1 MALKALDIFKLLP
14 KTNCKKCGCPTCLAF
29 AMKLAQKQASL
40 DQCPDVTAEAKAML
54 EGSAAPPIR
63 LVTIGTGANK
73 LEIGNETVMFRHEE
87 SFYHP
92 PGIGTIVPDNL
103 SDGDLAARVEAI
115 GKLQFVRVGA
125 HIQSDIVAVANVS
138 GQAEPFATAVAA
150 VQKLDLPMVLMSK
163 EPAHIDKALES
174 CKDKQPLIHGAT
186 AESWEKYAAIAKE
199 KKCPLALSGTDLD
212 AIAAATEKIKA
223 AGVEDIILDLTGAG
237 ISETLQTL
245 TAARQLALKKSVRS
259 LGYPALAICGG
270 GQSAGEQVAECCT
283 YVAKYAG
290 IVLTEL
296 HAPEQILPL
305 LTLRMNL
312 YTDPRKPIQ
321 VEARINAVGAV
332 TAQSPLLIT
341 TNFSLTY
348 YTVEGEVEA
357 SRVPAFIAAIDTD
370 GTSVLTAFA
379 SDKLT
384 AEKVAAFLKSD
395 AVKEKVAH
403 KKVIIPG
410 YVAVMSGALE
420 EESGGWEVL
429 VGPRE
434 ASALPK
440 YLKTVWKS
448 E

>member
-40 DQCPDVTAEAKAML
+40 DQCPDVTAEAKAQL
-54 EGSAAPPIR
+54 EGSSAPPIR
-63 LVTIGTGANK
+63 LVTIGTGDNA
-73 LEIGNETVMFRHEE
+73 LAIGNETVMFRHEE

-92 PGIGTIVPDNL
+92 PGIGVIIPDSL
-103 SDGDLAARVEAI
+103 SETDLNARIGDVA
-115 GKLQFVRVGA
+115 KLKFVRVGA
-125 HIQSDIVAVANVS
+125 HIQSDIVAVENVS
-138 GQAEPFATAVAA
+138 GQAEPFAKAVAA
-150 VQKLDLPMVLMSK
+150 ARKLDLPMVLMSK
-163 EPAHIDKALES
+163 EPAHIAKALES
-174 CKDKQPLIHGAT
+174 CKDKKPLLQGAS
-186 AESWEKYAAIAKE
+186 ADNWEKYAALAKE
-199 KKCPLALSGTDLD
+199 HQCPLAISESDLD
-212 AIAAATEKIKA
+212 KLAALTEKIKA
-223 AGVEDIILDLTGAG
+223 AGVEDIIMDLTGAG

-245 TAARQLALKKSVRS
+245 TAARQLALKKSMRS
-259 LGYPALAICGG
+259 LGYPSLAIGG
-270 GQSAGEQVAECCT
+270 SGQSAGEQVAECCT

-290 IVLTEL
+290 IVLTSLYHQE
-296 HAPEQILPL
+296 EILPL
-305 LTLRMNL
+305 LTLRQNL
-312 YTDPRKPIQ
+312 FTDPRKPIQ
-321 VEARINAVGAV
+321 VEPKLNQVGAV
-332 TAQSPLLIT
+332 ATNSPLLIT

-357 SRVPAFIAAIDTD
+357 SRVPAYIAAIDTD

-395 AVKEKVAH
+395 AVKDKVTH

-420 EESGGWEVL
+420 EESGWKVL

-434 ASALPK
+434 ASGIPK

>member
-40 DQCPDVTAEAKAML
+40 DQCPDVTAEAKAQL

-63 LVTIGTGANK
+63 LVTIGTGNSK
-73 LEIGNETVMFRHEE
+73 LDIGNETVMFRHEE

-92 PGIGTIVPDNL
+92 PGIGVIIPDNL
-103 SDGDLAARVEAI
+103 DDNQLNARIEAVE
-115 GKLQFVRVGA
+115 KLQFVRVGA
-125 HIQSDIVAVANVS
+125 HIRSDIVAVENVS
-138 GQAEPFATAVAA
+138 GQADPFAKTAAA
-150 VQKLDLPMVLMSK
+150 VQKLDLPTVLMSK
-163 EPAHIDKALES
+163 DPAHIDKVLES
-174 CKDKQPLIHGAT
+174 CKDKRPLIYGAS
-186 AESWEKYAAIAKE
+186 ADNWEKYAAIAKG
-199 KKCPLALSGTDLD
+199 KQCPLAVSEADLD
-212 AIAAATEKIKA
+212 KLAALTEKIKA
-223 AGVEDIILDLTGAG
+223 AGVEDIILDLTSAG
-237 ISETLQTL
+237 ISETLQAL
-245 TAARQLALKKSVRS
+245 TAARQLALKKNVRA
-259 LGYPALAICGG
+259 LGYPSLAISSSA
-270 GQSAGEQVAECCT
+270 QTAGEQVAECCT
-283 YVAKYAG
+283 YIAKYAG
-290 IVLTEL
+290 IVLTGL
-296 HAPEQILPL
+296 HNPEHILPL
-305 LTLRMNL
+305 LTLRQNL

-321 VEARINAVGAV
+321 VEPKLNQVGAV
-332 TAQSPLLIT
+332 LATSPLLIT

-357 SRVPAFIAAIDTD
+357 SRIPSFIGAIDTD

-384 AEKVAAFLKSD
+384 AEKIAAFLKSD
-395 AVKEKVAH
+395 AVKDKVTH

-420 EESGGWEVL
+420 EESGWKVL

-434 ASALPK
+434 ASGLPK

>member
-40 DQCPDVTAEAKAML
+40 DQCPDVTAEAKALL

-63 LVTIGTGANK
+63 LVTIGAGANK

-103 SDGDLAARVEAI
+103 SDSDLKARIEAV
-115 GKLQFVRVGA
+115 GKLQFVRVGT
-125 HIQSDIVAVANVS
+125 HIRSNVVAVANAS
-138 GQAEPFATAVAA
+138 GQAEPFAKAVAA

-163 EPAHIDKALES
+163 EPANLAKALEG
-174 CKDKQPLIHGAT
+174 CKDQQPLIHGAT
-186 AESWEKYAAIAKE
+186 ADNWEKYAALAKE
-199 KKCPLALSGTDLD
+199 KKCALALSGTDLD
-212 AIAAATEKIKA
+212 ALAATTEKVKA
-223 AGVEDIILDLTGAG
+223 AGVEDIILDLSSGS
-237 ISETLQTL
+237 ISTTLQAL
-245 TAARQLALKKSVRS
+245 TAGRQLALKKSMRS
-259 LGYPALAICGG
+259 LGYPSMAVCDA
-270 GQSAGEQVAECCT
+270 GQSAAEQVAECCS

-296 HAPEQILPL
+296 FAPEQILPL

-321 VEARINAVGAV
+321 VEPKLNAVGAV
-332 TAQSPLLIT
+332 TPQSPLLIT

-395 AVKEKVAH
+395 KVQGKVAH

-420 EESGGWEVL
+420 EESGGWQVL

-434 ASALPK
+434 ASAIPK

>member
-40 DQCPDVTAEAKAML
+40 EQCPDVTAEAKAQL

-63 LVTIGTGANK
+63 LVAIGANPK

-87 SFYHP
+87 SFYHA
-92 PGIGTIVPDNL
+92 PGLGVIIPDNL
-103 SDGDLAARVEAI
+103 DDAALNARIQAVE
-115 GKLQFVRVGA
+115 KLQFIRVGA
-125 HIQSDIVAVANVS
+125 PIRADVVAVSNVS
-138 GQAEPFATAVAA
+138 GQADLFAKTAAA
-150 VQKLDLPMVLMSK
+150 VQKLEQPLVLMSTA
-163 EPAHIDKALES
+163 PAHIAQALAS
-174 CKDKQPLIHGAT
+174 CPGRKPLIHAAT
-186 AESWEKYAAIAKE
+186 TDNWEKYAALARE
-199 KKCPLALSGTDLD
+199 KQCPLAVAEADLD
-212 AIAAATEKIKA
+212 KAAALTAKIKQ
-223 AGVEDIILDLTGAG
+223 AGVADLILDLTGASLPG
-237 ISETLQTL
+237 TLQAL
-245 TAARQLALKKSVRS
+245 TAARYLALKKNVRA
-259 LGYPALAICGG
+259 LGYPCLAVTRGRTPD
-270 GQSAGEQVAECCT
+270 EQFAECCT

-290 IVLTEL
+290 LVLTGL
-296 HAPEQILPL
+296 SQPEHILPL
-305 LTLRMNL
+305 LTLRQNL

-321 VEARINAVGAV
+321 VEPKLYQVGAA
-332 TAQSPLLIT
+332 TAAAPLLIT

-357 SRVPAFIAAIDTD
+357 SRVPAFIGVIDTD

-384 AEKVAAFLKSD
+384 SEKITAFLKSD
-395 AVKEKVAH
+395 AVKGKIAH

-420 EESGGWEVL
+420 EESGWQVL

-434 ASALPK
+434 ASGIPK